1 MRLPSSLFATT
12 EALRQGWGTA
22 RAHPLRS
29 ALGGLAV
36 AVAVGT
42 VVSVDA
48 SLFALREYA
57 RRSTARTFGA
67 DTFVLAQVASAGQVS
82 RRELA
87 RKLERNPPL
96 RRTELRF
103 LEQNA
108 AGRAIYAATV
118 QTRADLTAG
127 SRRFEHA
134 AVNGT
139 GAALPELRELALSR
153 GRFFLPEEERRAEAV
168 VVLGH
173 DVAETLFP
181 GRDPLGQA
189 LRLGRRAFTVIG
201 VQEKQGS
208 AGGVSLDRY
217 VWIPLRAWERVF
229 GPAATLQ
236 ITGKAPG
243 AQAYTVAEDRARA
256 ALRARRSL
264 RPGEEDDFD
273 VLTPDAA
280 RGFVLRLAERVS
292 AAAPPL
298 SFMALLAAVVVIANT
313 TLVSVTQ
320 RTREIGVRRAL
331 GASRGRVMA
340 EVLAES
346 ALVAL
351 AGGACGLLGGLALA
365 EAARA
370 VSGAEF
376 VVRGS
381 AAALG
386 LATSL
391 GAGLLAGLYPAHRAG
406 LVDVISA
413 LRLE

>member
-1 MRLPSSLFATT
+1 MRWPPALAAAA

-29 ALGGLAV
+29 GLGGLAV

-42 VVSVDA
+42 VASVDA
-48 SLFALREYA
+48 SLFALSEYA

-67 DTFVLAQVASAGQVS
+67 DTFVVAQVASAGQAT

-87 RKLERNPPL
+87 RKLARNPPL
-96 RRTELRF
+96 RRAELRF

-108 AGRAIYAATV
+108 GDRALYAATA

-127 SRRFEHA
+127 ARRFEYA

-139 GAALPELRELALSR
+139 GAALPELRDLALAR
-153 GRFFLPEEERRAEAV
+153 GRFFLPEEERRAAAV

-173 DVAETLFP
+173 DVAEALFP

-189 LRLGRRAFTVIG
+189 VRLGRRAFTVIG
-201 VQEKQGS
+201 VQERQGT

-217 VWIPLRAWERVF
+217 VWLPLPAWERVF
-229 GPAATLQ
+229 GPAPTLQ
-236 ITGKAPG
+236 VTGKAPG
-243 AQAYTVAEDRARA
+243 GQAYTVAEDRARA
-256 ALRARRSL
+256 SLRARRSL

-292 AAAPPL
+292 SAAPPL

-331 GASRGRVMA
+331 GARRGRVMG

-351 AGGACGLLGGLALA
+351 AGGACGLLGAVALA

-381 AAALG
+381 AAGLG
-386 LATSL
+386 LCTSL
-391 GAGLLAGLYPAHRAG
+391 GAGLLAGLYPAHRAA
-406 LVDVISA
+406 LVDVIAA

>member
-1 MRLPSSLFATT
+1 M
-12 EALRQGWGTA
+12 
-22 RAHPLRS
+22 
-29 ALGGLAV
+29 
-36 AVAVGT
+36 
-42 VVSVDA
+42 
-48 SLFALREYA
+48 
-57 RRSTARTFGA
+57 
-67 DTFVLAQVASAGQVS
+67 
-82 RRELA
+82 
-87 RKLERNPPL
+87 
-96 RRTELRF
+96 
-103 LEQNA
+103 
-108 AGRAIYAATV
+108 
-118 QTRADLTAG
+118 
-127 SRRFEHA
+127 
-134 AVNGT
+134 
-139 GAALPELRELALSR
+139 
-153 GRFFLPEEERRAEAV
+153 
-168 VVLGH
+168 LGH

-217 VWIPLRAWERVF
+217 VWIPLRSWERVF

-236 ITGKAPG
+236 ITGKAPD

>member
-1 MRLPSSLFATT
+1 MRPGGLSAAI
-12 EALRQGWGTA
+12 EALRQGAGTA
-22 RAHPLRS
+22 LSHPLRS
-29 ALGGLAV
+29 VLGALAV

-42 VVSVDA
+42 VATVDA
-48 SLFALREYA
+48 SLFALGEYA

-67 DTFVLAQVASAGQVS
+67 DTFVVAQVASAGQAS
-82 RRELA
+82 RRELQ
-87 RKLERNPPL
+87 RKLQRNPPL
-96 RRTELRF
+96 RRAELRF

-108 AGRAIYAATV
+108 GGRALYAATA
-118 QTRADLTAG
+118 QARADLTSGA
-127 SRRFEHA
+127 RRFEYA

-139 GAALPELRELALSR
+139 GAALPELRDLALAR
-153 GRFFLPEEERRAEAV
+153 GRFFLPEEERRAAPV

-181 GRDPLGQA
+181 GRDPLGQQV
-189 LRLGRRAFTVIG
+189 RLGRRAFTVIG
-201 VQEKQGS
+201 VQQKQGT

-217 VWIPLRAWERVF
+217 VWLPLPAWERVF

-236 ITGKAPG
+236 VTGRAPG
-243 AQAYTVAEDRARA
+243 GQPYTLAEDRARA
-256 ALRARRSL
+256 SLRARRSL

-280 RGFVLRLAERVS
+280 RGFVLRLAQRVS
-292 AAAPPL
+292 AAAPPIAL
-298 SFMALLAAVVVIANT
+298 MALLAAVVVVANT

-331 GASRGRVMA
+331 GASRRHVMA

-351 AGGACGLLGGLALA
+351 AGGLAGLLGAVLLA
-365 EAARA
+365 EAARL
-370 VSGAEF
+370 VSGADF

-381 AAALG
+381 AAGVG

-391 GAGLLAGLYPAHRAG
+391 AAGLVAGLYPAHRAA
-406 LVDVISA
+406 LVDVIAA